1 MRSVDIISGGFPCQ
15 PFSAAGK
22 RKSFADERGDGNEV
36 QCKGFVIEIFENE
49 KSTVP
54 LDRISA
60 AVDFELLELSM
71 VEAKQFVKDYI
82 DSERKK
88 LIGTVSAT

>member
-1 MRSVDIISGGFPCQ
+1 MTYRGFYVKISQESVVRHD
-15 PFSAAGK
+15 K
-22 RKSFADERGDGNEV
+22 DGNEV
-36 QCKGFVIEIFENE
+36 QCKGFVIEIFESE
-49 KSTVP
+49 QSAIP

-71 VEAKQFVKDYI
+71 VETEQFVKDYI

-88 LIGTVSAT
+88 LIGTAAAT

>member
-1 MRSVDIISGGFPCQ
+1 MKYRGFYVKISQESVVRHD
-15 PFSAAGK
+15 K
-22 RKSFADERGDGNEV
+22 DGNEV
-36 QCKGFVIEIFENE
+36 QCAGFLIEIFENE
-49 KSTVP
+49 QSAIP

-60 AVDFELLELSM
+60 AVDFELLEPS
-71 VEAKQFVKDYI
+71 VAEAEQFVKDYI